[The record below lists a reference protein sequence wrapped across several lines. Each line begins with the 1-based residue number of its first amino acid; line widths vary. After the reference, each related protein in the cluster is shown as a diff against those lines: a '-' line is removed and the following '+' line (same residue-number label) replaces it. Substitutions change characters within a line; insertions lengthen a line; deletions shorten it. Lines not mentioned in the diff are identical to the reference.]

1 MKTEPKYLVAYKYD
15 LYEDRIDTVLMKD
28 LYGRKQL
35 ENLSDCKAFL
45 KALEALP
52 ALKMSKNLYQINIK
66 VFKVFRTLG
75 KASREIKVK

>member
-15 LYEDRIDTVLMKD
+15 LYDAKSDIVLMKD
-28 LYGRKQL
+28 MYGRKQL
-35 ENLSDCKAFL
+35 DNLSDCEAFL

-52 ALKMSKNLYQINIK
+52 VLAMDTWLYQINIK

-75 KASREIKVK
+75 KASRQVKI

>member
-15 LYEDRIDTVLMKD
+15 LYDAIDDIVLMKD
-28 LYGRKQL
+28 MYWREELDD
-35 ENLSDCKAFL
+35 LSDCKAFL
-45 KALEALP
+45 KVLEELP
-52 ALKMSKNLYQINIK
+52 VLKIDKRLYQINIK